1 MILRSIAL
9 RQGRRAVAKP
19 ARCLHSSATCLQ
31 HTQSIDPDSYS
42 FSSRVQ
48 PPVDGDQVARDYRAF
63 KHHQEVTNRIGSVVT
78 PKYQPHKQLTQ
89 PPSADEIS
97 LELLLA
103 SQSHLGHSTSLWN
116 PANAR
121 YIFGVRQGIHIISL
135 DQTASHLRRAC
146 AVVRGVA
153 QRGGLILFVGTREG
167 QERIVVKAA
176 ELAGG
181 CHLFDRWIPGSITNG
196 AQILGRCR
204 TKVVDEND
212 KEIKGFEEQLEAK
225 GALKPDLVVCL
236 NPRENYVLLH
246 ECGLNNIPTIG
257 VIDTDANP
265 TWVTYPIP
273 ANDDSLRCINLIGG
287 VLGRAAESGMK
298 SRLGQAAQ
306 GKVSYSARHNLD
318 PPTSDQ
324 IAAAY
329 EAERS
334 FNKNNEFDDDAEN
347 RLVTSSTPADE
358 DARIQEQADITMLS
372 AFEYAQF
379 ADFDEDAMTAAF
391 DMHLPD
397 QKTSETSELAELR
410 DNLRRTH
417 RALQVPSEGGPEY
430 LESKPIDAKTAVELE
445 AEAQDMMDEPLTQQE
460 AAALHSRDGG
470 KGENPYEGGSYR
482 SALKMRKNAADAT
495 LSRMIA
501 LKRQAFGEELSAE
514 DKEVLRKLDEA
525 AKNAPAVDEG
535 QFALPARRPS

>member
-1 MILRSIAL
+1 MILRTIAL
-9 RQGRRAVAKP
+9 RQSRRAVAKST
-19 ARCLHSSATCLQ
+19 RCLHSSATCLQ
-31 HTQSIDPDSYS
+31 QTQPIDPASYS
-42 FSSRVQ
+42 FSSRIQ
-48 PPVDGDQVARDYRAF
+48 PPVDGDQVARDYHAF
-63 KHHQEVTNRIGSVVT
+63 KHHQQVTNRIGSVVT
-78 PKYQPHKQLTQ
+78 PKYQPHTQLTK
-89 PPSADEIS
+89 PPSSDDIS

-121 YIFGVRQGIHIISL
+121 YIFGVRQGVHIISL

-225 GALKPDLVVCL
+225 GALRPDLVVCL
-236 NPRENYVLLH
+236 NPLENYVLLH

-287 VLGRAAESGMK
+287 VLGRAAEAGMM
-298 SRLGQAAQ
+298 SRLGQAAN
-306 GKVSYSARHNLD
+306 GVVSYSARHNLA
-318 PPTSDQ
+318 PPTADQ

-334 FNKNNEFDDDAEN
+334 FDKNNAFDDDAEH
-347 RLVTSSTPADE
+347 RLVTSSAPAEE
-358 DARIQEQADITMLS
+358 DARVQEKADQTMMS

-379 ADFDEDAMTAAF
+379 VDFDEEAMTAALE
-391 DMHLPD
+391 MHYPE
-397 QKTSETSELAELR
+397 QKTSETSDLAELR
-410 DNLRRTH
+410 DTLRRTQ
-417 RALQVPSEGGPEY
+417 RALNVSSEGSSEFI
-430 LESKPIDAKTAVELE
+430 ESKPVDAKTAVELE
-445 AEAQDMMDEPLTQQE
+445 SEAQDMMDEPLTQQE
-460 AAALHSRDGG
+460 AAALHSRNGG

-482 SALKMRKNAADAT
+482 TALNMLKN
-495 LSRMIA
+495 
-501 LKRQAFGEELSAE
+501 
-514 DKEVLRKLDEA
+514 
-525 AKNAPAVDEG
+525 
-535 QFALPARRPS
+535 

>member
-9 RQGRRAVAKP
+9 RQARRAVAKP

-31 HTQSIDPDSYS
+31 QNQPIDAASYS
-42 FSSRVQ
+42 FSSRIQ
-48 PPVDGDQVARDYRAF
+48 PPVDGDQVARDYQAF
-63 KHHQEVTNRIGSVVT
+63 KHHQRVTNSIGSVVSPT
-78 PKYQPHKQLTQ
+78 YQPHTQ
-89 PPSADEIS
+89 VTKPPSPEDIS

-153 QRGGLILFVGTREG
+153 QRGGLILFVGTRDG
-167 QERIVVKAA
+167 QERIVTKAA

-196 AQILGRCR
+196 PQILGRCR

-236 NPRENYVLLH
+236 NPMENYVLLH

-287 VLGRAAESGMK
+287 VLGRAAEAGK
-298 SRLGQAAQ
+298 NWRLNQAA
-306 GKVSYSARHNLD
+306 GGIVTYAASHNLAT
-318 PPTSDQ
+318 PTADQ
-324 IAAAY
+324 IAAAH

-334 FNKNNEFDDDAEN
+334 FAQNEGFNEDTDK
-347 RLVTSSTPADE
+347 RVVTSTGPADQE
-358 DARIQEQADITMLS
+358 ADIQEKVDQTMMS

-379 ADFDEDAMTAAF
+379 ADFDEDAIAAAF
-391 DMHLPD
+391 DMHFPD
-397 QKTSETSELAELR
+397 RAAPETTELAELR
-410 DNLRRTH
+410 EKLRRT
-417 RALQVPSEGGPEY
+417 RSALNVSSDGEPTY
-430 LESKPIDAKTAVELE
+430 LESTQVDAKTGAELE
-445 AEAQDMMDEPLTQQE
+445 EDAQDMMDEPLTQQE
-460 AAALHSRDGG
+460 AAALHAQEGG
-470 KGENPYEGGSYR
+470 KCQNPYAGGSYR
-482 SALKMRKNAADAT
+482 GALKVRKNAADPT
-495 LSRMIA
+495 LRRMIA
-501 LKRQAFGEELSAE
+501 LKRHAYGEELSAE
-514 DKEVLRKLDEA
+514 DQEELRKLSEA
-525 AKNAPAVDEG
+525 NKNAPPADEG
-535 QFALPARRPS
+535 DYALRRTS